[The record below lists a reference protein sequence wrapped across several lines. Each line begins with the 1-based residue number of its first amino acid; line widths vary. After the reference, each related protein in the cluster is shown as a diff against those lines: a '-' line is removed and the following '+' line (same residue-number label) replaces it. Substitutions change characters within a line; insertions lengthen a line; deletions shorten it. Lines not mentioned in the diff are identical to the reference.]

1 MTRTTDTRLSEE
13 AAMDLKNRVEV
24 AKKAGASYF
33 ISIHINSAANSAAKG
48 AEVYYP
54 NTSGNKN
61 LSSNGQNLAKADSK
75 TINSLRFI

>member
-33 ISIHINSAANSAAKG
+33 ISIHINSAQNSAAHG

-54 NTSGNKN
+54 NTSEIRIFLLWSKFSKGRFKN
-61 LSSNGQNLAKADSK
+61 N
-75 TINSLRFI
+75 